1 MGFLDFQNGKMFND
15 KELLI
20 IWFAL
25 IREQHECEEG
35 TDRWWR
41 YERLIRRIEE
51 KVGATKRPH
60 LTVINTNTDE

>member
-1 MGFLDFQNGKMFND
+1 MFDD

-25 IREQHECEEG
+25 IREQHQHDEG
-35 TDRWWR
+35 SHRWWR
-41 YERLIRRIEE
+41 YERMIKKIEE

-60 LTVINTNTDE
+60 LTVINNEQE

>member
-1 MGFLDFQNGKMFND
+1 MFSNS
-15 KELLI
+15 ELLI

-25 IREQHECEEG
+25 IREQYDHEEG
-35 TDRWWR
+35 SDKWWR
-41 YERLIRRIEE
+41 YERMIRKIEE